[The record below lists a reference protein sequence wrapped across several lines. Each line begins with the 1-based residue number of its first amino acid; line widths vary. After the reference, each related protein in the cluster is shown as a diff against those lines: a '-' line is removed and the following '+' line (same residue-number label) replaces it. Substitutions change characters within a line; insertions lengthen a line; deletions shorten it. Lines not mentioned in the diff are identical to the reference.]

1 MSKPRVAAAAIIAL
15 MAAAEPLAAQQP
27 TYARFGTLTC
37 NLSPGIGLII
47 GSRQTMGC
55 RFQPDRGPPQDYE
68 GVTTTFGLDIGI
80 TAGGVL
86 VWGVLLST
94 EAYPGALSGS
104 YVGATGE
111 ASLGIGVG
119 ANLMIG
125 GSNRTVA
132 LQPLSVEGQIG
143 INVALGVTGMELR
156 YVR

>member
-1 MSKPRVAAAAIIAL
+1 MPKALAAVAAITAL
-15 MAAAEPLAAQQP
+15 LAMAEPLAAQQP

-37 NLSPGIGLII
+37 NLSPGIGLVV

-68 GVTTTFGLDIGI
+68 GVTTTFGLDVGN

-94 EAYPGALSGS
+94 DAYPGALSGN

-111 ASLGIGVG
+111 ASFGAGVG
-119 ANLMIG
+119 ANVMIG

-143 INVALGVTGMELR
+143 LNLALGVTGMELR

>member
-1 MSKPRVAAAAIIAL
+1 MSKVIVAVAAIAAL
-15 MAAAEPLAAQQP
+15 MSAAEPLAAQQP
-27 TYARFGTLTC
+27 SYARYGTLTC

-47 GSRQTMGC
+47 GSRQTMAC

-86 VWGVLLST
+86 VWAVLLST
-94 EAYPGALSGS
+94 EAYPGALSGN

-111 ASLGIGVG
+111 ASFGIGVG
-119 ANLMIG
+119 ANVMVG

-132 LQPLSVEGQIG
+132 LQPLSLEGQIG
-143 INVALGVTGMELR
+143 VNLALGVTGMELR